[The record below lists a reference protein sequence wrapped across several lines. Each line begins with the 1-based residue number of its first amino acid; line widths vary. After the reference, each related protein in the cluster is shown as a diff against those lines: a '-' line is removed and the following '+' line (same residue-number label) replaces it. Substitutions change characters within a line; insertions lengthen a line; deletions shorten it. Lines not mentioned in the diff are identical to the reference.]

1 MPALTSPKTAVTVSI
16 IFKLPSQ
23 RVRQNDWSLAQ
34 SKRFKGRQRDG
45 GTVRFYRN
53 TLSRS
58 GTTKPVFQREKRAT
72 IDSPRNSCPHFR
84 RVRVALWSLSD
95 AEVGRIGVVAA
106 GGSKSSKQPGGM
118 VVWGR
123 WGFGGQIR
131 FAGRRVVRLS

>member
-23 RVRQNDWSLAQ
+23 RARQNDCRVAQ
-34 SKRFKGRQRDG
+34 SKRFKDRERDE

-84 RVRVALWSLSD
+84 RVRVALSSLSD

-131 FAGRRVVRLS
+131 FAGRRVARLS